1 MAVFLYKT
9 KQITYYNDKLGAYSH
24 SFFRFVK
31 KTLRNGKYHLQILNN
46 CLIIDT
52 DHNVEV
58 CRKTPKNEL
67 DEGMRCVGEF
77 QTLLFTFLG
86 GIGIFLFAVKYM
98 GDGLQK
104 TAGDRLRDLL
114 DKYTTNPFMGLI
126 SGIVVTILLQSSTA
140 TTVLTIG
147 LVNAGF
153 MRLRQAIAVIMGA
166 NIGTTT
172 TAFIIGLNLKEYS
185 LPIMAVG
192 AFLIFFF
199 KKKKVNHIGQIVFG
213 FGGLFYG
220 LDLMGSSLR
229 PLSNWEPFVD
239 FTVRMGD
246 NPFLGVIVGVILA
259 VALQS
264 STAAIG
270 LVQQLYEQGAME
282 LQAALPVL
290 IGDNIGTTLTAVL
303 VAIGATVGA
312 RRAALTH
319 VVFNVIGA
327 VLVMIAFPIFV
338 NFIAFLGEQFNLGP
352 SMQIAS
358 AHGVYNVA
366 NVIIQFPCIALL
378 AYIVTKLVPGDELA
392 LDYKP
397 KHLDPIFIGNSPA
410 IALGQAKQEIIH
422 MADYSKKG
430 LEQAIRYMETG
441 EKKDAELA
449 LQYEQAINNLDREI
463 TDYLVKVSARSLS
476 PTDSNLHSTLLNVVR
491 DIERIGDHMENIVEL
506 KDYQKANKVKM
517 SDIALNDLNEMF
529 KLTYST
535 LEEAM
540 DSLERD
546 DLDKAHDVLKHE
558 DLIDSM
564 ERKLRKQIG
573 RAHV

>member
-1 MAVFLYKT
+1 M
-9 KQITYYNDKLGAYSH
+9 
-24 SFFRFVK
+24 
-31 KTLRNGKYHLQILNN
+31 
-46 CLIIDT
+46 
-52 DHNVEV
+52 
-58 CRKTPKNEL
+58 
-67 DEGMRCVGEF
+67 GEF

-86 GIGIFLFAVKYM
+86 GIGIFLFSVKYM

-153 MRLRQAIAVIMGA
+153 MKLRQAIGVIMGA

-172 TAFIIGLNLKEYS
+172 TAFIIGLPIREYS

-199 KKKKVNHIGQIVFG
+199 KKKKVNSIGQVVFG

-220 LDLMGSSLR
+220 LSLMGQSLR
-229 PLSNWEPFVD
+229 PLSSWQPFVD
-239 FTVRMGD
+239 FAASMSE
-246 NPFLGVIVGVILA
+246 NPLLGVVVGAILA

-270 LVQQLYEQGAME
+270 LVQQLYEQGAMD
-282 LQAALPVL
+282 LSAALPVL

-303 VAIGATVGA
+303 VAIGATVAA

-327 VLVMIAFPIFV
+327 ILVMLAFPLFQMFV
-338 NFIAFLGEQFNLGP
+338 EFLANQFSL
-352 SMQIAS
+352 SRTLQIAA

-366 NVIIQFPCIALL
+366 NVMIQFPFIFVL
-378 AYIVTKLVPGDELA
+378 AYIVTKLVPGEELD

-410 IALGQAKQEIIH
+410 IALGQAKQEVIH

-430 LEQAIRYMETG
+430 LKQAIQYMGTG
-441 EKKDAELA
+441 EKKDADLA
-449 LQYEQAINNLDREI
+449 LQYELAINNLDREI
-463 TDYLVKVSARSLS
+463 TDYLVKVSSRSLS
-476 PTDSNLHSTLLNVVR
+476 ASDSNLHSTLLNAVR

-506 KDYQKANKVKM
+506 KDYQKANKVTL
-517 SDIALNDLNEMF
+517 SDVALNDLNEMF
-529 KLTYST
+529 NLTYAT

-540 DSLERD
+540 ESLEKD

-558 DLIDSM
+558 ELIDKM
-564 ERKLRKQIG
+564 ERKLRKQHIKRMNDGECSGAAGIIFVDIISNLERIG
-573 RAHV
+573 DHSVNIAEAVIDEH

>member
-1 MAVFLYKT
+1 
-9 KQITYYNDKLGAYSH
+9 
-24 SFFRFVK
+24 
-31 KTLRNGKYHLQILNN
+31 
-46 CLIIDT
+46 
-52 DHNVEV
+52 
-58 CRKTPKNEL
+58 
-67 DEGMRCVGEF
+67 
-77 QTLLFTFLG
+77 
-86 GIGIFLFAVKYM
+86 M

-153 MRLRQAIAVIMGA
+153 MKLRQAIGVIMGA

-172 TAFIIGLNLKEYS
+172 TAFIIGLPIREYS

-199 KKKKVNHIGQIVFG
+199 KKKKVNSIGQVVFG

-220 LDLMGSSLR
+220 LSLMGQSLR
-229 PLSNWEPFVD
+229 PLSSWQPFVD
-239 FTVRMGD
+239 FTASMSE
-246 NPFLGVIVGVILA
+246 NPLLGVVVGAILA

-270 LVQQLYEQGAME
+270 LVQQLYEQGAMD
-282 LQAALPVL
+282 LAAALPVL

-303 VAIGATVGA
+303 VAIGATVAA

-319 VVFNVIGA
+319 VVFNVVGA
-327 VLVMIAFPIFV
+327 ILVMIAFPLFQMFV
-338 NFIAFLGEQFNLGP
+338 EFLAIQFNL
-352 SMQIAS
+352 SRTLQIAT

-366 NVIIQFPCIALL
+366 NVIIQFPFIFAL
-378 AYIVTKLVPGDELA
+378 AYIVTKLVPGDELD

-397 KHLDPIFIGNSPA
+397 KHLDPVFIGNSPA
-410 IALGQAKQEIIH
+410 IALGQAKQEVIH

-430 LEQAIRYMETG
+430 LKQAIQYMETG
-441 EKKDAELA
+441 EKKDADLA
-449 LQYEQAINNLDREI
+449 LQYELAINNLDREI
-463 TDYLVKVSARSLS
+463 TEYLVKISSRSLS
-476 PTDSNLHSTLLNVVR
+476 ASDSNLHSTLLNAVR
-491 DIERIGDHMENIVEL
+491 DIERVGDHMENIVEL
-506 KDYQKANKVKM
+506 KDYQKANKVTL
-517 SDIALNDLNEMF
+517 SDVALNDLNEMF
-529 KLTYST
+529 DLTYAT

-540 DSLERD
+540 DSLEKD

-558 DLIDSM
+558 ELIDKM
-564 ERKLRKQIG
+564 ERKLRKQHIKRMNDGECSGAAGIIFVDIISNLERIG
-573 RAHV
+573 DHSVNIAEAVIDEH

>member
-1 MAVFLYKT
+1 M
-9 KQITYYNDKLGAYSH
+9 
-24 SFFRFVK
+24 
-31 KTLRNGKYHLQILNN
+31 
-46 CLIIDT
+46 
-52 DHNVEV
+52 
-58 CRKTPKNEL
+58 
-67 DEGMRCVGEF
+67 GEF
-77 QTLLFTFLG
+77 QALLFTFLG
-86 GIGIFLFAVKYM
+86 GIGIFLFSVKYM

-114 DKYTTNPFMGLI
+114 DKYTSNPFMGLI
-126 SGIVVTILLQSSTA
+126 AGIVVTILLQSSTA

-153 MRLRQAIAVIMGA
+153 MKLRQAIAVIMGA

-172 TAFIIGLNLKEYS
+172 TAFIIGLPIKEYS

-199 KKKKVNHIGQIVFG
+199 KKKRITSIGQVIFG

-229 PLSNWEPFVD
+229 PLSGWEPFVD
-239 FTVRMGD
+239 FTARMSE
-246 NPFLGVIVGVILA
+246 NPLLGVVVGVILA

-270 LVQQLYEQGAME
+270 LVQQLYEQGAMS
-282 LQAALPVL
+282 LGAALPVL

-303 VAIGATVGA
+303 VAIGATVAA

-319 VVFNVIGA
+319 VIFNVIGA
-327 VLVMIAFPIFV
+327 ILVMIAFPLFV
-338 NFIAFLGEQFNLGP
+338 TCIEYLAGQFNLNP
-352 SMQIAS
+352 AMQIAS
-358 AHGVYNVA
+358 AHGVYNVS
-366 NVIIQFPCIALL
+366 NVIIQFPFIASL
-378 AYIVTKLVPGDELA
+378 AYIVTKLVPGDGLD

-410 IALGQAKQEIIH
+410 IALGQAKQEVIH
-422 MADYSKKG
+422 MADYSKRG
-430 LEQAIRYMETG
+430 LKQAIRYMETG
-441 EKKDAELA
+441 EKKDADLA
-449 LQYEQAINNLDREI
+449 LQYELAINNLDREI
-463 TDYLVKVSARSLS
+463 TDYLVKISARSLS
-476 PTDSNLHSTLLNVVR
+476 ATDSNLHSTLLNAVR

-506 KDYQKANKVKM
+506 KDYQKANKVTL
-517 SDIALNDLNEMF
+517 SGIALADLNEMF
-529 KLTYST
+529 ELTYST

-540 DSLERD
+540 DSLEKD

-558 DLIDSM
+558 ELIDKM
-564 ERKLRKQIG
+564 ERKLRKQHIQRMNDGECSGAAGIIFVDIISNLERIG
-573 RAHV
+573 DHSVNIAEVVIDEQ

>member
-1 MAVFLYKT
+1 M
-9 KQITYYNDKLGAYSH
+9 
-24 SFFRFVK
+24 
-31 KTLRNGKYHLQILNN
+31 
-46 CLIIDT
+46 
-52 DHNVEV
+52 
-58 CRKTPKNEL
+58 
-67 DEGMRCVGEF
+67 GEF

-86 GIGIFLFAVKYM
+86 GIGIFLFSVKYM

-153 MRLRQAIAVIMGA
+153 MKLRQAIAVIMGA

-172 TAFIIGLNLKEYS
+172 TAFIIGLPIKEYS

-199 KKKKVNHIGQIVFG
+199 KKKKVNAIGQVAFG

-220 LDLMGSSLR
+220 LDLMGTSLR
-229 PLSNWEPFVD
+229 PLSGWEPFVN
-239 FTVRMGD
+239 FTASMSD
-246 NPFLGVIVGVILA
+246 NPLLGIVVGVILA

-264 STAAIG
+264 SSAAIG
-270 LVQQLYEQGAME
+270 LVQQLYEQGAMD

-303 VAIGATVGA
+303 VAIGATVAA

-319 VVFNVIGA
+319 VIFNVIGA
-327 VLVMIAFPIFV
+327 VLVMIAFPLFV
-338 NFIAFLGEQFNLGP
+338 SFVEFLAGQFGLNPRL
-352 SMQIAS
+352 QIAS

-366 NVIIQFPCIALL
+366 NVIIQFPFIFVL
-378 AYIVTKLVPGDELA
+378 AYIVTKLVPGDELD

-410 IALGQAKQEIIH
+410 IALGQAKQEVIH
-422 MADYSKKG
+422 MADYSKRG
-430 LEQAIRYMETG
+430 LKQAIRYMESG
-441 EKKDAELA
+441 EKKDADLA

-463 TDYLVKVSARSLS
+463 TDYLVKVSSRSLS
-476 PTDSNLHSTLLNVVR
+476 ASDSNLHSTLLNAVR

-506 KDYQKANKVKM
+506 KDYQKANKVTL
-517 SDIALNDLNEMF
+517 SDVALNDLNEMF
-529 KLTYST
+529 NLTYAT

-540 DSLERD
+540 ESLEKD

-558 DLIDSM
+558 ELIDKM
-564 ERKLRKQIG
+564 ERKLRKQHIKRMNDGECSGAAGIIFVDIISNLERIG
-573 RAHV
+573 DHSVNIAEAVIDEH

>member
-1 MAVFLYKT
+1 
-9 KQITYYNDKLGAYSH
+9 
-24 SFFRFVK
+24 
-31 KTLRNGKYHLQILNN
+31 
-46 CLIIDT
+46 
-52 DHNVEV
+52 
-58 CRKTPKNEL
+58 
-67 DEGMRCVGEF
+67 MRCVGEF
-77 QTLLFTFLG
+77 QALLFTFLG
-86 GIGIFLFAVKYM
+86 GIGIFLFSVKYM

-114 DKYTTNPFMGLI
+114 DKYTSNPFMGLI

-153 MRLRQAIAVIMGA
+153 MKLRQAIAVIMGA

-172 TAFIIGLNLKEYS
+172 TAFIIGLPIKEYS

-199 KKKKVNHIGQIVFG
+199 KKKKVTSIGQVIFG

-229 PLSNWEPFVD
+229 PLSGWEPFVD
-239 FTVRMGD
+239 FTARMSE
-246 NPFLGVIVGVILA
+246 NPLLGVVVGVILA

-270 LVQQLYEQGAME
+270 LVQQLYEQGAMS
-282 LQAALPVL
+282 LGAALPVL

-303 VAIGATVGA
+303 VAIGATVAA

-319 VVFNVIGA
+319 VIFNVIGA
-327 VLVMIAFPIFV
+327 ILVMIAFPLFV
-338 NFIAFLGEQFNLGP
+338 TFIEYLAGQFNLNP

-366 NVIIQFPCIALL
+366 NVIIQFPFIAAL
-378 AYIVTKLVPGDELA
+378 AYIVTKLVPGDELD

-410 IALGQAKQEIIH
+410 IALGQAKQEVIH
-422 MADYSKKG
+422 MADYSKRG
-430 LEQAIRYMETG
+430 LKQAIRYMETG
-441 EKKDAELA
+441 EKKDADLA
-449 LQYEQAINNLDREI
+449 LQYELAINNLDREI
-463 TDYLVKVSARSLS
+463 TDYLVKISARSLS
-476 PTDSNLHSTLLNVVR
+476 ATDSNLHSTLLNAVR

-506 KDYQKANKVKM
+506 KDYQKANKVTL
-517 SDIALNDLNEMF
+517 SDIALADLNEMF
-529 KLTYST
+529 ELTYST

-540 DSLERD
+540 DSLEKD

-558 DLIDSM
+558 ELIDKM
-564 ERKLRKQIG
+564 ERKLRKQHIQRMNDGECSGAAGIIFVDIISNLERIG
-573 RAHV
+573 DHSVNIAEAVIDEQ